1 MTPIFS
7 NGQKN
12 YLEKQLNDQDL
23 IEPMKS
29 MSNTN
34 EMRI

>member
-1 MTPIFS
+1 MTLIFS